1 MKYEY
6 KWVHP
11 HNIKKFKKKLIP
23 LKANKFIFGDYTPI
37 IRKGKYKGYMGIEEG
52 LILCLYKK

>member
-23 LKANKFIFGDYTPI
+23 LKSNKFIFGDYTPI
-37 IRKGKYKGYMGIEEG
+37 IRKGKYKDHMGIEG
-52 LILCLYKK
+52 LVLCLYKK

>member
-23 LKANKFIFGDYTPI
+23 LKANKFIFGDYTHI
-37 IRKGKYKGYMGIEEG
+37 IRKGKYKDHMGIEG
-52 LILCLYKK
+52 LVLCLYKK